1 MENRILILGATGR
14 TGQLAVSYALK
25 KGFAVTALVRDP
37 DKLTLSSDRLTVV
50 KGVPTDINDI
60 RAAMQ
65 GCHYVISL
73 LSALSEKESFSF
85 KKIAPPH
92 TLKRTLQN
100 VIGVMEENKIRRVMT
115 LSSIG
120 AGDSY
125 PYAPWF
131 MKLMIKITNFKL
143 VFADHNAQEQL
154 LMQSGLD
161 WTIARPVGL
170 NNEEA
175 AKNLVVS
182 YHKTPMPFKMSR
194 MQLAQ
199 FFINQVDKME
209 YNHKAPILS
218 EKS

>member
-1 MENRILILGATGR
+1 MEKRILILGATGR
-14 TGQLAVSYALK
+14 TGQLAVNYALE
-25 KGFAVTALVRDP
+25 KGFAVTALVRNP
-37 DKLTLSSDRLTVV
+37 AKLTISSDKLTVV
-50 KGVPTDINDI
+50 KGSPTNINDVRI
-60 RAAMQ
+60 AMK

-85 KKIAPPH
+85 KKIAAPH
-92 TLKRTLQN
+92 TLKRTMQN
-100 VIGVMEENKIRRVMT
+100 VIAVMKENNIRKVMT

-125 PYAPWF
+125 RYAPWF
-131 MKLMIKITNFKL
+131 MKLMIKITNFKV

-170 NNEEA
+170 NNED
-175 AKNLVVS
+175 AKANLVVS
-182 YHKTPMPFKMSR
+182 YGKTPKPFKMSR

-199 FFINQVDKME
+199 FFINQIDKVD
-209 YNHKAPILS
+209 YIHKVPILS
-218 EKS
+218 EKP

>member
-1 MENRILILGATGR
+1 MEKRILILGATGR
-14 TGQLAVSYALK
+14 TGQLAVNDALK
-25 KGFAVTALVRDP
+25 KGFAVTALVRNP
-37 DKLTLSSDRLTVV
+37 DKLTISSDKLTVV
-50 KGVPTDINDI
+50 KGSPTNINDVRI
-60 RAAMQ
+60 AMQ

-85 KKIAPPH
+85 KKIVPPH
-92 TLKRTLQN
+92 TLKRTIQN
-100 VIGVMEENKIRRVMT
+100 VIAVMKENNIRRVMT

-125 PYAPWF
+125 LYAPWF
-131 MKLMIKITNFKL
+131 MKLMIKITNFKV

-170 NNEEA
+170 NNEV
-175 AKNLVVS
+175 AKANLVVS
-182 YHKTPMPFKMSR
+182 YDKTPKPFKMSR

-199 FFINQVDKME
+199 FFINQIDKVDYM
-209 YNHKAPILS
+209 HKAPILS
-218 EKS
+218 EKP